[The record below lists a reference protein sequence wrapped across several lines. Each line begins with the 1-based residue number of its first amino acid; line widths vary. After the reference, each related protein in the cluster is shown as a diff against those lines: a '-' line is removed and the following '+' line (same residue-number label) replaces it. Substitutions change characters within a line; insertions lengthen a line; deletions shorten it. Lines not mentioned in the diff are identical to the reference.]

1 MRNVITT
8 LFTSLCMLL
17 VNTTS
22 GQSSIFLKLD
32 GIEGESTR
40 KGYEKWIEVIGMDQS
55 TTQSGSF
62 AGGGGAGKVKFGEF
76 KIVKLVDKASPFLLL
91 ITAQGKHLRQATLVF
106 TGSDA
111 VSNYTITL
119 SDVLLSGVATSSEC
133 NPVCK
138 TTERVSINYSKIEW
152 VYKDRNGGITKGG
165 WDLKQNISIK

>member
-1 MRNVITT
+1 
-8 LFTSLCMLL
+8 MLL

-22 GQSSIFLKLD
+22 GQNSIFLKLD

-76 KIVKLVDKASPFLLL
+76 KIVKLSDKSSPILLL
-91 ITAQGKHLRQATLVF
+91 VTAQGKHLRQAVLVF
-106 TGSDA
+106 IGSDG

-119 SDVLLSGVATSSEC
+119 SDVLITGVATSSEC
-133 NPVCK
+133 NPNCK
-138 TTERVSINYSKIEW
+138 TTEQVSINYSKIEW
-152 VYKDRNGGITKGG
+152 SYKDRNGGVAKGG
-165 WDLKQNISIK
+165 WDLKQNTSIN